1 MRLISAICVAFLALA
16 APLGATPSEPGEHY
30 DLLFRNG
37 TLDGMSPD
45 AELLYTRTVT
55 NTLAPDAAARD
66 SGQIVLMLGG
76 EGAKV
81 AQMELRRDGKHRGLG
96 RFPSSVGNPMIM
108 FFYETVIR
116 DMAEAAGGSPY
127 YIRNRVKDAL
137 VAPAEVETGEAVY
150 DGKTVA
156 TRIVRIR
163 PFADDPNRDRMQG
176 FGDLEMRVVM
186 SEEVPGWYLSL
197 TAETSADPA
206 AAVYRSEMR
215 FDGVAGQ

>member
-1 MRLISAICVAFLALA
+1 MRLISALCAAFLLLA

-37 TLDGMSPD
+37 TLDGIDPN
-45 AELLYTRTVT
+45 AELLYSRTVT
-55 NTLAPDAAARD
+55 NTLTPEAGERD
-66 SGQIVLMLGG
+66 SGQIALMLGG

-81 AQMELRRDGKHRGLG
+81 AQLELRRDGKHRSLG

-108 FFYETVIR
+108 YFYESVIR
-116 DMAEAAGGSPY
+116 DMAESAGGSPY

-137 VAPAEVETGEAVY
+137 VQPAEVETGEAVY
-150 DGKTVA
+150 DGRTVV

-163 PFADDPNRDRMQG
+163 PFADDPNVERMQG
-176 FGDLEMRVVM
+176 FGTLEMRVVM

-197 TAETSADPA
+197 TAETSAGAED
-206 AAVYRSEMR
+206 AVYRSEVR
-215 FDGVAGQ
+215 FDGVAE